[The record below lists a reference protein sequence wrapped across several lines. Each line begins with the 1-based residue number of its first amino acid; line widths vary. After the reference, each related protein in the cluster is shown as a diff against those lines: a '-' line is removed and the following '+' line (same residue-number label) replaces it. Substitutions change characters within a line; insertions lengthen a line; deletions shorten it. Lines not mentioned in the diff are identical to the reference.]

1 MAITP
6 TRLIWMNGEL
16 KPWEEASVHVLT
28 HALHYGSAVFEG
40 VRCYATPEGP
50 RLFRLKDHSQRLVQ
64 SGRVYRIDIPYTRD
78 EIDAATKCVI
88 AANGLNSAYVRPLAF
103 RGFGSIGLVGEE
115 CPVETAIAAFPWG
128 AYLGEDGIEKG
139 IDVCVSSWQRVAPNT
154 IPSGVKAAGNYMS
167 SRLISMEARSR
178 GFAEGI
184 GLSTDGLVSEG
195 AGENLFLIKDGTL
208 ITPPAAASILAGI
221 TRDTV
226 ITLAGELGIEVREQA
241 IPREMLYLAD
251 EAFFTGT
258 AAEITPIRSVD
269 RLDVGTGE
277 RPVTKALQDAFY
289 GLFTGATPDR
299 WGWLEPVEQAAAVA
313 MTAPAAQTVSAAE

>member
-1 MAITP
+1 MAIT
-6 TRLIWMNGEL
+6 TTQLIWMNGEL
-16 KPWEEASVHVLT
+16 KAWEEASVHVLT

-40 VRCYATPEGP
+40 IRCYATPEGP
-50 RLFRLKDHSQRLVQ
+50 RLFRADDHMRRMVQ
-64 SGRVYRIDIPYTRD
+64 SGRVYRIDIPYSAD
-78 EIDAATKCVI
+78 ELNAATKTLI
-88 AANGLNSAYVRPLAF
+88 AANGLQSAYVRPLAF
-103 RGFGSIGLVGEE
+103 RGFGSIGLVGDD

-128 AYLGEDGIEKG
+128 AYLGDEGIANG

-195 AGENLFLIKDGTL
+195 AGENLFLVKDGRL

-226 ITLAGELGIEVREQA
+226 ITLARELGIEVSEQSL
-241 IPREMLYLAD
+241 PREMLYLAD
-251 EAFFTGT
+251 EAFLTGT

-269 RLDVGTGE
+269 RLDVGSGE

-289 GLFTGATPDR
+289 GLFTGTMPDR
-299 WGWLEPVEQAAAVA
+299 WGWLEPVEAAATIAVA
-313 MTAPAAQTVSAAE
+313 APAAQSVSAAE

>member
-1 MAITP
+1 MAIATTP
-6 TRLIWMNGEL
+6 YIWMNGEL
-16 KPWEEASVHVLT
+16 KAWEEANVHVLT
-28 HALHYGSAVFEG
+28 HGLHYGSAVFEG
-40 VRCYATPEGP
+40 MRCYVTDDGP
-50 RLFRLKDHSQRLVQ
+50 RIFRLRDHTERMIQ
-64 SGRVYRIDIPYTRD
+64 SGRVYHIDIPYSR
-78 EIDAATKCVI
+78 EALDAATKTVI
-88 AANGLNSAYVRPLAF
+88 AANGLESAYVRPIAF
-103 RGFGSIGLVGEE
+103 RGFGSIGLVGGD
-115 CPVETAIAAFPWG
+115 CPVDTAIAAFPWG
-128 AYLGEDGIEKG
+128 AYLGDDGIENG

-167 SRLISMEARSR
+167 SRLMSMEARAS
-178 GFAEGI
+178 GFSEAI

-195 AGENLFLIKDGTL
+195 AGENLFLVKEGRL

-226 ITLAGELGIEVREQA
+226 VKLAGELGIEVREQA

-251 EAFFTGT
+251 EAFLTGT

-269 RLDVGTGE
+269 RLDVGTGA

-299 WGWLEPVEQAAAVA
+299 WGWLEPVDMAAAVTFA
-313 MTAPAAQTVSAAE
+313 EAPRQSASAAE

>member
-1 MAITP
+1 MAIT
-6 TRLIWMNGEL
+6 TTQLIWMNGEL
-16 KPWEEASVHVLT
+16 KAWEEASVHVLT

-40 VRCYATPEGP
+40 IRCYATPHGA
-50 RLFRLKDHSQRLVQ
+50 RLFRLSDHMRRMVQ
-64 SGRVYRIDIPYTRD
+64 SGRVYQIDIPYSTD
-78 EIDAATKCVI
+78 ELNAATKSVI
-88 AANGLNSAYVRPLAF
+88 AANGLQSAYVRPIAF
-103 RGFGSIGLVGEE
+103 RGFGSIGLVGAD

-128 AYLGEDGIEKG
+128 AYLGDEGIENG

-195 AGENLFLIKDGTL
+195 AGENLFLVKDGRL

-226 ITLAGELGIEVREQA
+226 IRLAGELGIAVSEQSL
-241 IPREMLYLAD
+241 PREMLYLAD
-251 EAFFTGT
+251 EAFLTGT

-269 RLDVGTGE
+269 RLEVGSGE
-277 RPVTKALQDAFY
+277 RPVTKALQEAFY

-299 WGWLEPVEQAAAVA
+299 WGWLEPVDAAAAIAVA
-313 MTAPAAQTVSAAE
+313 APATQSVSAAE